1 MSEAFDPKPGNY
13 TGKAIKGSEQ
23 YGESPNGNPELLL
36 QVIIPE
42 LASPEFPQGRVF
54 TTVLYFSAEAAP
66 YSIPRLR
73 ALGWEGN
80 DLSDLSGI
88 DKNEVQINVAWP
100 VDPGDGK
107 AKLKVQIGSGAGTF
121 STKKPVDPKAFA
133 AKVGAI
139 AGLPQP
145 AAASGAPKPK
155 F

>member
-1 MSEAFDPKPGNY
+1 MSDAFDPKPGNY
-13 TGKAIKGSEQ
+13 QGKAVKGSEQ

-42 LASPEFPQGRVF
+42 LATPEFPDGRVF

-73 ALGWEGN
+73 SLGWEGN
-80 DLSDLSGI
+80 DLSDLKGI
-88 DKNEVQINVAWP
+88 DKNEVMINIAWP

-133 AKVGAI
+133 ARVGAI
-139 AGLPQP
+139 AGLPTAP
-145 AAASGAPKPK
+145 AAASAPKPK

>member
-1 MSEAFDPKPGNY
+1 MSGEQFDPKPGNY
-13 TGKAIKGSEQ
+13 MGKAIKGSEQ
-23 YGESPNGNPELLL
+23 YGESHGGNPELLL

-42 LASPEFPQGRVF
+42 LATPDAPQGRIF

-73 ALGWEGN
+73 ALGWKGT
-80 DLSDLSGI
+80 DLSDLTGI
-88 DKNEVQINVAWP
+88 DENEVMVNIAWP
-100 VDPGDGK
+100 VDPGDNK

-133 AKVGAI
+133 ARVGAI
-139 AGLPQP
+139 AGLPP
-145 AAASGAPKPK
+145 TASAAPKPK

>member
-1 MSEAFDPKPGNY
+1 MSDAFDPKPGNY
-13 TGKAIKGSEQ
+13 MGKAVKGSEQ

-42 LASPEFPQGRVF
+42 LASPEFPAGRTF

-73 ALGWEGN
+73 ALGWKGN

-88 DKNEVQINVAWP
+88 DENEVQINVAWP

-133 AKVGAI
+133 ARVGAI
-139 AGLPQP
+139 AGLPQSAP
-145 AAASGAPKPK
+145 AQSAPKPK